1 MAVTVRRRLWSFLD
15 EYVAPRMRQGRD
27 VLQEM
32 LRSPLVLLGFLIIMA
47 FVLMAVLAPWVAP
60 FGPEERDWSRANLPP
75 SWEHPFGTDSTG
87 GDVFSRVLWGSRLD
101 LTIAF
106 AVIGAAV
113 LIGSL
118 IGVVSGTIGGKVDEF
133 LMRVTDVFL
142 SFPTLILAMAIASL
156 LGKNLFNLTLA
167 LIAVWWSRFAR
178 VARGQ
183 ALVEREK
190 LYVEAARSSGVAQW
204 RLLWRHIL
212 PNTIFPVLVVATLD
226 LGAVILSVAGLSF
239 IGFGAGAGIAEWGAM
254 IADARFDLL
263 RAPWA
268 ATFPGIAILLV
279 SLGFNLL
286 GDGLRDV
293 TDPRLRR

>member
-1 MAVTVRRRLWSFLD
+1 MAVTVRRRVWSFLD
-15 EYVAPRMRQGRD
+15 EYVAPRVRQGRD

-47 FVLMAVLAPWVAP
+47 FVLMALLAPWIAP

-75 SWEHPFGTDSTG
+75 SWEHPFGTDATG

-101 LTIAF
+101 LAIAF

-113 LIGSL
+113 LLGSL
-118 IGVVSGTIGGKVDEF
+118 VGVVSGTLGGKVDEF